1 MLSSSKKSKLE
12 KCIKDGI
19 EIEIEGTLSDCS
31 GALPVVAYKSW
42 VCGFQAT
49 MCSGQRPAAAVEL
62 LRRAPGRVGA
72 VVALLRKAR

>member
-19 EIEIEGTLSDCS
+19 EIEIEERLMDR
-31 GALPVVAYKSW
+31 ALPVVAYKSW